1 MTDINKLM
9 EMGES
14 DAIFWDKLSISIKVS
29 GFISITCVIRNC
41 KGKSVCNHENPC
53 VVRNTH
59 YLYQVKLYFL
69 RSCFTQDMFAY
80 TRRLMI

>member
-53 VVRNTH
+53 VVWNTH

-69 RSCFTQDMFAY
+69 RSFFTQDMFAY